1 MPIYFVFLLVVAI
14 WSTTP
19 LTIQWSTLGSS
30 FSFGVSARMFIGLI
44 ICLII
49 LLIKQQKLNTSRIAI
64 TNYIYAGLGVFIT
77 MSLVYFSSQSVPSGI
92 ISVIFGLTPIITGV
106 FALLLLQESFFKI
119 HKILGLLLGLLGL
132 IIIFGHTFKISH
144 EMILGLISLTFA
156 MAFQSFI
163 SVKLKQINAPIS
175 TLETTTGALIVS
187 LPLFLLTWL
196 LTHGEIPTVS
206 LQAALSI
213 GYLALFGSVI
223 GFMSYYYLIKH
234 TSVQVVGIVPLIT
247 PIFALLLGAN
257 LNNETLTNQQLIGV
271 ILVLFGLAIYE
282 YGNKLWI
289 RKSLN

>member
-19 LTIQWSTLGSS
+19 LAIQWSTLGSS

-213 GYLALFGSVI
+213 GYLAIFGSVI

-289 RKSLN
+289 RRSLN